1 MTGINDLW
9 ALVIATLIFLAI
21 PGPGTIKL
29 FTSMAEKNGGPKA
42 GFWATLGLM
51 AGDAVWMV
59 LALSGV
65 AAFAAAY
72 PRAFDMLR
80 YAGAAYL
87 AWIGFTLIR
96 DAKQTL
102 GAAPEPFALSAAKG
116 LTSKRFGF
124 ASARTGERGPSQW
137 FREAM
142 LVTLS
147 NPKTIGFYVAFFPL
161 FIDQGSFDGAATYA
175 RIMAVVLALV
185 FGYCMWLI
193 VAAQMAKR
201 VFVRFPSAGAWLKR
215 LAGVALIGFSVKFA
229 LQK

>member
-1 MTGINDLW
+1 MTGINDLPS
-9 ALVIATLIFLAI
+9 LIIATLIFLAI

-42 GFWATLGLM
+42 GFFATLGLM

-65 AAFAAAY
+65 AALAAAY
-72 PRAFDMLR
+72 PRAFDLLR

-96 DAKQTL
+96 NAKQAL
-102 GAAPEPFALSAAKG
+102 GEGKVA
-116 LTSKRFGF
+116 
-124 ASARTGERGPSQW
+124 TGAGRGPWQW

-161 FIDQGSFDGAATYA
+161 FIDQATFDGAATYA

-185 FGYCMWLI
+185 FGYCMWL
-193 VAAQMAKR
+193 VAAAQMAKR
-201 VFVRFPSAGAWLKR
+201 VFARYPGAGAWLKR
-215 LAGVALIGFSVKFA
+215 LAGVALIGFGVKLA

>member
-1 MTGINDLW
+1 MTGINDLPS
-9 ALVIATLIFLAI
+9 LIIATLIFLAI

-42 GFWATLGLM
+42 GFFATLGLM

-65 AAFAAAY
+65 AALAAAY
-72 PRAFDMLR
+72 PRAFDLLR

-102 GAAPEPFALSAAKG
+102 GKG
-116 LTSKRFGF
+116 KV
-124 ASARTGERGPSQW
+124 ATGVGRGPWHW

-161 FIDQGSFDGAATYA
+161 FIDQTTFDGAATYA

-185 FGYCMWLI
+185 FGYCMWL
-193 VAAQMAKR
+193 VAAAQMAKR
-201 VFVRFPSAGAWLKR
+201 VFARYPGAGAWLKR

>member
-1 MTGINDLW
+1 MTGINDLPS
-9 ALVIATLIFLAI
+9 LVIATLIFLAI

-29 FTSMAEKNGGPKA
+29 FTSMAEQNGGPKA

-65 AAFAAAY
+65 AALAAAY
-72 PRAFDMLR
+72 PRAFDLLR

-96 DAKQTL
+96 NAKQTL
-102 GAAPEPFALSAAKG
+102 GEGKVA
-116 LTSKRFGF
+116 
-124 ASARTGERGPSQW
+124 TGAGRGPWNW

-161 FIDQGSFDGAATYA
+161 FIDQATFDGAATYA

-185 FGYCMWLI
+185 FGYCMWL
-193 VAAQMAKR
+193 VAAAQMAKR
-201 VFVRFPSAGAWLKR
+201 VFARYPDAGALLKR
-215 LAGVALIGFSVKFA
+215 LAGMALIAFSVKFA
-229 LQK
+229 LQR

>member
-1 MTGINDLW
+1 MTGINDLPS
-9 ALVIATLIFLAI
+9 LVIATLIFLAI

-42 GFWATLGLM
+42 GFFATLGLM

-65 AAFAAAY
+65 AALAAAY
-72 PRAFDMLR
+72 PRAFDLLR
-80 YAGAAYL
+80 YAGSAYL
-87 AWIGFTLIR
+87 AWIGYTLIR
-96 DAKQTL
+96 DARQTL
-102 GAAPEPFALSAAKG
+102 GEGKVV
-116 LTSKRFGF
+116 
-124 ASARTGERGPSQW
+124 TGSGRGPWQW

-161 FIDQGSFDGAATYA
+161 FIDQTTFDGAATYA

-185 FGYCMWLI
+185 FGYCMWL
-193 VAAQMAKR
+193 VAAAQMAKR
-201 VFVRFPSAGAWLKR
+201 VFARYPGAGAWLKR